1 MEPDLAA
8 APASILK
15 NPEVSVAAKI
25 KTQVAG
31 PRAAAAAATII
42 KTPEPVAVG
51 LTVMKMSNNG
61 INLGVTGAWM
71 ASRWVIAMTRMMN
84 CNSHIEDPV
93 YSMAVVILSAWTTKE
108 G

>member
-25 KTQVAG
+25 KTPVAG

-61 INLGVTGAWM
+61 INLEVIMPVTGA
-71 ASRWVIAMTRMMN
+71 
-84 CNSHIEDPV
+84 
-93 YSMAVVILSAWTTKE
+93 
-108 G
+108 